1 MIIAP
6 KPMPKRLYTRSMIEI
21 ELFPFLSVLVCTIG
35 VLILLII
42 VLMAQ
47 TFSNQ
52 RQITIVAKSENGQN
66 QNKQPRYIECRSD
79 GIILYPSEEFV
90 ALSEINSYASPLQA
104 LLQEVKANRDQQY
117 LIVAIRPD
125 GIKVFDQVREL
136 IESKGI
142 DIGYE
147 PIDEGWKLKIQTQ
160 P

>member
-1 MIIAP
+1 
-6 KPMPKRLYTRSMIEI
+6 MPKRITKRSVTEI
-21 ELFPFLSVLVCTIG
+21 ELFPFLSVLACTIG

-52 RQITIVAKSENGQN
+52 RQVTIVARTENGQN

-79 GIILYPSEEFV
+79 GIIIHPGEEFV
-90 ALSEINSYASPLQA
+90 SLTALNFSYSPLQT
-104 LLQEVKANRDQQY
+104 LLEEVKVNRDTQY

-125 GIKVFDQVREL
+125 GIEVFDQVRAL
-136 IESKGI
+136 IESEGI

-147 PIDEGWKLKIQTQ
+147 PIDEGWTLKIEGNI
-160 P
+160 

>member
-1 MIIAP
+1 
-6 KPMPKRLYTRSMIEI
+6 MPKRITKRSVTEI
-21 ELFPFLSVLVCTIG
+21 ELFPFLSVLACTIG

-52 RQITIVAKSENGQN
+52 RQVTIVARTENGQN

-79 GIILYPSEEFV
+79 GIIIHPGEEFV
-90 ALSEINSYASPLQA
+90 SLTALNFSYSPLQR
-104 LLQEVKANRDQQY
+104 LLEEVKVNRDTQY

-125 GIKVFDQVREL
+125 GIEVFDQVRAL
-136 IESKGI
+136 IESEGI

-147 PIDEGWKLKIQTQ
+147 PIDEGWTLKIEGNI
-160 P
+160 

>member
-1 MIIAP
+1 
-6 KPMPKRLYTRSMIEI
+6 MPKRIIKRSVTEI
-21 ELFPFLSVLVCTIG
+21 ELFPFLSVLACTIG

-52 RQITIVAKSENGQN
+52 RQVTIIARTENGQN

-79 GIILYPSEEFV
+79 GIIIHPGGEFV
-90 ALSEINSYASPLQA
+90 SLTALNLSYSSLQT
-104 LLQEVKANRDQQY
+104 LLEEVKVNRDKEY

-125 GIKVFDQVREL
+125 GIEVFDKVRVL
-136 IESKGI
+136 IESEGI

-147 PIDEGWKLKIQTQ
+147 PIDEGWTLKIEGTI
-160 P
+160 

>member
-1 MIIAP
+1 
-6 KPMPKRLYTRSMIEI
+6 MPRRLSTRSAIEI
-21 ELFPFLSVLVCTIG
+21 ELFPFLSILACTIG

-52 RQITIVAKSENGQN
+52 KQITIVAKNENGQN

-79 GIILYPSEEFV
+79 GIIIYPSKQFV
-90 ALSEINSYASPLQA
+90 ALAEIDSYSSPLQA

-117 LIVAIRPD
+117 LIVALRPD
-125 GIKVFDQVREL
+125 GIKVFEQVREL

-147 PIDEGWKLKIQTQ
+147 PIDEGWKLKIETQ
-160 P
+160 L

>member
-1 MIIAP
+1 
-6 KPMPKRLYTRSMIEI
+6 MPKRITKRSVTEI
-21 ELFPFLSVLVCTIG
+21 ELFPFLSVLACTIG

-52 RQITIVAKSENGQN
+52 RQVTIVARTENGQN

-79 GIILYPSEEFV
+79 GIIIHPGEEFV
-90 ALSEINSYASPLQA
+90 SLTALNLSYSPLQT
-104 LLQEVKANRDQQY
+104 LLEEVKVNRDTQY

-125 GIKVFDQVREL
+125 GIEVFDQVRAL
-136 IESKGI
+136 IESEGI

-147 PIDEGWKLKIQTQ
+147 PIDEGWTLKIEGNI
-160 P
+160 

>member
-1 MIIAP
+1 
-6 KPMPKRLYTRSMIEI
+6 MPKRITKRSVTEI
-21 ELFPFLSVLVCTIG
+21 ELFPFLSVLACTIG

-52 RQITIVAKSENGQN
+52 RQVTIVARTENGQN

-79 GIILYPSEEFV
+79 GIIHPGEQFV
-90 ALSEINSYASPLQA
+90 SLTALNLSYSPLQT
-104 LLQEVKANRDQQY
+104 LLEEVKINRDKQY

-125 GIKVFDQVREL
+125 GIEVFDKVRAL
-136 IESKGI
+136 IESEGI

-147 PIDEGWKLKIQTQ
+147 PIDEGWTLKIQGNI
-160 P
+160 

>member
-1 MIIAP
+1 
-6 KPMPKRLYTRSMIEI
+6 MPKRITKRSVTEI
-21 ELFPFLSVLVCTIG
+21 ELFPFLSVLACTIG

-52 RQITIVAKSENGQN
+52 RQVTIIAKTENGQN

-79 GIILYPSEEFV
+79 GIIIYPSQEFV
-90 ALSEINSYASPLQA
+90 SLTALNLSDSPLQI
-104 LLQEVKANRDQQY
+104 LLAEVKTNKDTQY

-125 GIKVFDQVREL
+125 GIDVFDKVRAL
-136 IESKGI
+136 IESAGI

-147 PIDEGWKLKIQTQ
+147 PIDEGWTLKIQGNI
-160 P
+160 